1 MKLPYIK
8 LLQKLDLMLLSSG
21 QEGERLVHG
30 ECVESLMLLRA
41 PLRQR
46 LCTASSMEEVPMIFS
61 AVLTTLCSD
70 FLSHGVQLTNQ
81 REMAGQ
87 DTPYG
92 APWWWGQ
99 EGERC
104 GLLFQHRKCS
114 CWAHLTRNNVLSN
127 QSRLSVICTT
137 ETWYYWLPPLHCQW
151 WMGSAW
157 AGLCWSQWSSHLIY
171 LLNVQ
176 DQIVDSASVHQSLHL
191 LLIGQVLVFP
201 NETHPCCVICILD
214 DMIRS
219 RCSAA
224 VKDLGHIPEEG
235 SWWRGRCSWRGC
247 FRVYLLS
254 DLSKHFPIHNRPS
267 TKLYMTAYHA
277 VCMRTCL
284 ILYSCGHGS
293 DWYTRSQRFRWLC
306 GHVVLK
312 NWSKNFFISITV
324 HVFHQLKK
332 PAGDTI
338 NLIVSKC
345 DNNPTSRG
353 SFMNLNMPHSMFYL
367 SSCKY
372 NETMLLFSYRVAAAH
387 WSSAHAQPS
396 AMILRGA

>member
-1 MKLPYIK
+1 MGKTVENIRKLICRNPVYIHEIAIHK
-8 LLQKLDLMLLSSG
+8 AIAEPGPDAAFQWAGGGTAGTWWMWA
-21 QEGERLVHG
+21 
-30 ECVESLMLLRA
+30 ESLMLLQA

-46 LCTASSMEEVPMIFS
+46 LCTASSMEEVTMIFS

-114 CWAHLTRNNVLSN
+114 CWAHLTRNNVLSD

-201 NETHPCCVICILD
+201 NETHPSCVICILD

-254 DLSKHFPIHNRPS
+254 DLSKHFPTHNRPS
-267 TKLYMTAYHA
+267 TKLNMTAYHA
-277 VCMRTCL
+277 VCTRTCL

-312 NWSKNFFISITV
+312 NWSKIFFYFNYSSYFPPT
-324 HVFHQLKK
+324 KK
-332 PAGDTI
+332 TCRWY
-338 NLIVSKC
+338 NKC
-345 DNNPTSRG
+345 N
-353 SFMNLNMPHSMFYL
+353 
-367 SSCKY
+367 C
-372 NETMLLFSYRVAAAH
+372 
-387 WSSAHAQPS
+387 Q
-396 AMILRGA
+396 